1 MQRSLWTALALL
13 LCLSAPG
20 FCQPVPAS
28 PQGNENITLIVMV
41 TDKSGHPVPGLA
53 QSDFT
58 LLDNNHPAG
67 VVAFHAFDGTAQAP
81 DPPTEAIILFD
92 TVNTGF
98 EQVSYARQQVQNF
111 LLQNGGHLPVP
122 MAVYWFT
129 NQGVEGSSESTSDG
143 NALAAQLEATEG
155 HLRSINRSAGAYG
168 AIELFQL
175 STRMLTVIA
184 GNEAK
189 KPGRKLIIWAGPGWP
204 MLDSPGINYSMKT
217 QKSLFGQIV
226 ELSTVLR
233 EGHIAL
239 YSVSQGM
246 PGEATFMYQSYLK
259 GVKKVNQVSP
269 PDLSLKVIAVQSG
282 GLVVSP
288 SNDLAASISTC
299 MQDANV
305 FYTLTFKP
313 PPADGPNEYHEL
325 KVKLD
330 KPGLTARTNTG
341 YYNQPDREALP

>member
-1 MQRSLWTALALL
+1 MQRSLWTALTLF

-28 PQGNENITLIVMV
+28 PQGNGNITLIVMV

-58 LLDNNHPAG
+58 LLDNNHPASI
-67 VVAFHAFDGTAQAP
+67 VAFHAFDGTAQAP

-122 MAVYWFT
+122 MAVYWLT
-129 NQGVEGSSESTSDG
+129 NKGVQAWAQPTTDG
-143 NALAAQLEATEG
+143 NALATQLEATES
-155 HLRSINRSAGAYG
+155 HLRTINRSAGAYG

-175 STRMLTVIA
+175 STRMLTAIA
-184 GNEAK
+184 ENEAT

-204 MLDSPGINYSMKT
+204 MLDAPGIDYSTKT
-217 QKSLFGQIV
+217 QRSLFGQII

-233 EGHIAL
+233 EGHIDL

-246 PGEATFMYQSYLK
+246 PGGATFLYQSFLK
-259 GVKKVNQVSP
+259 GVKKVNQASP
-269 PDLSLKVIAVQSG
+269 ADLSLKVIAVQSG
-282 GLVVSP
+282 GLAVP
-288 SNDLAASISTC
+288 PTNDLAASISTC
-299 MQDANV
+299 MQDAKV
-305 FYTLTFKP
+305 FYTLTFNP

-341 YYNQPDREALP
+341 YYNRPDREALP